1 MKTAPDHSTPKL
13 KPRIR
18 AHSPHFPVSDQA
30 DGHSHAVHNKVMQE
44 LALEPVLWSRRRTFI
59 SFTYES
65 SFLVKFLRL
74 TTNIF
79 DPRVGRNLKSPG
91 GGRSWQIK
99 LSSGSAS
106 ARVGNSLII
115 RYFFAK
121 TSDSLRKPMI
131 EFSTLSATQGTLCC
145 TSLQK

>member
-91 GGRSWQIK
+91 GPELTNKTQLRNNGQHHAKCYRYSHFSCTVLMIQM
-99 LSSGSAS
+99 SSTDM
-106 ARVGNSLII
+106 L
-115 RYFFAK
+115 K
-121 TSDSLRKPMI
+121 QT
-131 EFSTLSATQGTLCC
+131 
-145 TSLQK
+145 